1 MKKQRKS
8 TLPGEMEESISET
21 STGTSQKYNLL
32 SDKEFR
38 EEIVKMIDE
47 LKATME
53 RTSNKLREAMDAALE
68 RSTKMIQ
75 EEMRAEIS
83 KLGTEVTQVK
93 ESVDEMKNSVGALNS
108 RMAIAEDR
116 ISELEDE
123 LQKAYRQQQIMA
135 KTSKWL

>member
-1 MKKQRKS
+1 
-8 TLPGEMEESISET
+8 MEERISET

-53 RTSNKLREAMDAALE
+53 RTSNKLREDMDAALE

-83 KLGTEVTQVK
+83 KLRTEVTQ
-93 ESVDEMKNSVGALNS
+93 LN
-108 RMAIAEDR
+108 
-116 ISELEDE
+116 
-123 LQKAYRQQQIMA
+123 
-135 KTSKWL
+135 